1 MDEDPFFTNERQRMV
16 DEQLARRDI
25 RDPRVLEAMLTV
37 PRHRFVPREHRHL
50 AYQDAPLSIGHGQT
64 ISQPYIV
71 AFMTQLLY
79 LEGDELVLEIGT
91 GSGYQAALLACL
103 SREVHTVERQP
114 RLAERAAVLLG
125 ELGLDN
131 VHVHVGDGTLGWP
144 EQAPYGRILAT
155 AAAPAVPPPL
165 FEQLADGGRMVI
177 PIGERGGQNLE
188 CWIRQDDRLIY
199 RPGPP
204 VAFVPMLGRHGWEEE
219 NWL

>member
-16 DEQLARRDI
+16 AEQLASRDI
-25 RDPRVLEAMLTV
+25 RDPRVLAAMRTV
-37 PRHRFVPREHRHL
+37 PRHRFVPREHRHA
-50 AYQDAPLSIGHGQT
+50 AYIDAPLPIGHGQT

-79 LEGDELVLEIGT
+79 LEGDEIVLEIGT
-91 GSGYQAALLACL
+91 GSGYQAALLAYL
-103 SREVHTVERQP
+103 SREVHTVECQP
-114 RLAERAAVLLG
+114 RLADRAAMLLL
-125 ELGLDN
+125 ELGLEN

-144 EQAPYGRILAT
+144 EAAPYGCILAT

-177 PIGERGGQNLE
+177 PVGGRGEQYLE
-188 CWIRQDDRLIY
+188 CWSRKKEKLIY
-199 RPGPP
+199 KPGPP
-204 VAFVPMLGRHGWEEE
+204 VAFVPMLGRHGWGEE